1 MRPKYPVFKSF
12 SHLLVLS
19 GLFFGVIA
27 VNAQGK
33 ALLDKGQASAKSAKY
48 DSAVVYFTKA
58 SQAFAT
64 AKDSAGMA
72 DASYQLGLV
81 YSLQSNYKESIAAQQ
96 RAFILYQKTG
106 NNNGAI
112 KTLNSLGDSNLKTKK
127 YPQAITFYNQA
138 VERSQR
144 NAAFDELANAY
155 RGLTNVSEAQKDYKK
170 ALAYVQSM
178 HGAYDSLSTRDRDRE
193 LNELEEK
200 YSTLLET
207 KDRELVDAESKHR
220 KSRTEGLLR
229 LIERDD
235 IKITFY
241 AVALA
246 LGFVV
251 VCLFGMWWVTN
262 RKARFTEIKLR
273 REQAGIKTAN
283 DQFEIISRQIH
294 DQLTGSLNDISFST
308 SELATLKAHD
318 EIASAALHVRSI
330 GESLIGNMMDM
341 VWLMNPNNRSL
352 ETLIRYIRDQTNT
365 LLKPSGVNY
374 MIVFPDKV
382 PNVQLTSLERVN
394 LYFVTRELIRYSLE
408 TAKATGLTISLT
420 VEGRQ
425 LIFKVKDN
433 ATPVDEEKA
442 RKRGEEIRPLR
453 DRMEQIDGTIGL
465 VIEQGAMVVIYRK
478 DLP

>member
-1 MRPKYPVFKSF
+1 MRPQYPVFKSF
-12 SHLLVLS
+12 SH
-19 GLFFGVIA
+19 FFIWCWVIFSA
-27 VNAQGK
+27 LAANAQVNNLLNRGK
-33 ALLDKGQASAKSAKY
+33 EFAGKGNY
-48 DSAVVYFTKA
+48 DSALHYFAKA
-58 SQAFAT
+58 ELNFARQ
-64 AKDSAGMA
+64 KDSVGLANCF
-72 DASYQLGLV
+72 YETGLV
-81 YSLQSNYKESIAAQQ
+81 YSRQSKYKESIASQQ
-96 RAFILYQKTG
+96 KAFILYQKTG
-106 NNNGAI
+106 SSNGAI
-112 KTLNSLGDSNLKTKK
+112 NALNSLGHSHFKTKK

-138 VERSQR
+138 VERAQR
-144 NAAFDELANAY
+144 NAAFKELAEAY
-155 RGLTNVSEAQKDYKK
+155 DGLAIVYEAQKDFKR
-170 ALAYVQSM
+170 AITSVRSMQS
-178 HGAYDSLSTRDRDRE
+178 AYDSIYARERDRE
-193 LNELEEK
+193 MNELEEK
-200 YSTLLET
+200 YSNLLEE
-207 KDRELVDAESKHR
+207 KDRQLVEAESQHR
-220 KSRTEGLLR
+220 KSRTQGLLR

-235 IKITFY
+235 IKLTFY

-262 RKARFTEIKLR
+262 RRARFTEIKLR
-273 REQAGIKTAN
+273 REQSGIKTAN

-352 ETLIRYIRDQTNT
+352 ETLVTYIRDQTNT

-374 MIVFPDKV
+374 MIVFPDRV

-408 TAKATGLTISLT
+408 TSKATGLTISLT
-420 VEGRQ
+420 VENRQ
-425 LIFKVKDN
+425 LIFRVKDN
-433 ATPVDEEKA
+433 NTPVDEATAK
-442 RKRGEEIRPLR
+442 KRGEEIRPLR
-453 DRMEQIDGTIGL
+453 ERMEQINGTIGL
-465 VIEQGAMVVIYRK
+465 VVEQGSLVVIYRK